1 MRNRIF
7 RLVAAVVAV
16 AFVAGCQPRKGEE
29 FLGRWKQLHPDQRFG
44 ADLVIERGDDG
55 FIVTSCRFDAKNQC
69 DQTAASSRVPAT
81 LVSGMLQIN
90 MGIGAITISYDP
102 KTQHVQYRADEN
114 ARVAD
119 K

>member
-1 MRNRIF
+1 MKKHVFSIVAT
-7 RLVAAVVAV
+7 LAAVAL
-16 AFVAGCQPRKGEE
+16 VAGCQPRKGEE
-29 FLGRWKQLHPDQRFG
+29 FVGRWKQLHPDERFG

-69 DQTAASSRVPAT
+69 DRTAASSRVPAT

-90 MGIGAITISYDP
+90 MGIGAISIGYDP
-102 KTQHVQYRADEN
+102 KTQHVQFRRDEN
-114 ARVAD
+114 VRVAD

>member
-1 MRNRIF
+1 MRVRTF
-7 RLVAAVVAV
+7 TLAATIAAV

-29 FLGRWKQLHPDQRFG
+29 FQGRWKQLHPDQRFG

-69 DQTAASSRVPAT
+69 DPAAASSRVPAM

-90 MGIGAITISYDP
+90 MGIGAITISYYP
-102 KTQHVQYRADEN
+102 KTQHLQYRGDEN